1 MPPCSGCGVDRAKS
15 DFTNSQLKLK
25 AARRCKACVAGAPA
39 TAQPRSIA
47 GAFMTAAELP
57 SSLVDASRLRLA
69 RVYMD
74 HDFPVKMS
82 DGSPKQIPA
91 AALQCADASELM
103 RTFGYGA
110 GGFMGEVLFWKR
122 HHGVLLGKQ
131 KWECHSD
138 EGPEGDTAAM
148 SELWE
153 ARWLF
158 ASSAEAR
165 RFHADMLS
173 ASRGE
178 RGCGYLDGPE
188 PGLEDTRGACRERP
202 DVFSGALCEAGGAVE
217 GLVVSSNEPRPLP
230 KRGGLRSPE
239 VGRAPTQYLQQH
251 SAAFVVDRVVAKLF
265 VASGINARD
274 AAGRHVGVTPAAF
287 VQLVRVAS
295 EAISRWLAH
304 GRTPGTAVSFDAFF
318 EQLLRSGTISEAQ
331 FDRITD
337 ELANGCKTEAA
348 LVAEWAAATG
358 SGPPGGPDGEQRPK
372 ARSHGSLAAEV
383 MGEGV
388 ALRPG
393 GKVRIV
399 GLQGR
404 RDLNGLF
411 GEVVSL
417 GDDPHSERLTIKVK
431 GVSTGSGQINVVSG
445 EYPYQC
451 VRIKPANL
459 VPVYDTPQHETQGLC
474 PICMSV
480 EMRTILDGAQ
490 NATMMTCCG
499 KPICLKCLY
508 EIETGPVSRRH
519 RPAATAPPARRRA
532 RLACVAVCSE
542 RAADRDGL
550 TVASVARAMC
560 SCATCARSA
569 ARTRPTRATRPPS
582 AA

>member
-1 MPPCSGCGVDRAKS
+1 MRMKLAAHKPLLICRGHAAPPHSQPTLLSRHSKPRGRTRA
-15 DFTNSQLKLK
+15 
-25 AARRCKACVAGAPA
+25 
-39 TAQPRSIA
+39 
-47 GAFMTAAELP
+47 
-57 SSLVDASRLRLA
+57 
-69 RVYMD
+69 
-74 HDFPVKMS
+74 
-82 DGSPKQIPA
+82 
-91 AALQCADASELM
+91 
-103 RTFGYGA
+103 
-110 GGFMGEVLFWKR
+110 
-122 HHGVLLGKQ
+122 
-131 KWECHSD
+131 
-138 EGPEGDTAAM
+138 
-148 SELWE
+148 
-153 ARWLF
+153 
-158 ASSAEAR
+158 
-165 RFHADMLS
+165 
-173 ASRGE
+173 
-178 RGCGYLDGPE
+178 
-188 PGLEDTRGACRERP
+188 
-202 DVFSGALCEAGGAVE
+202 
-217 GLVVSSNEPRPLP
+217 
-230 KRGGLRSPE
+230 
-239 VGRAPTQYLQQH
+239 
-251 SAAFVVDRVVAKLF
+251 
-265 VASGINARD
+265 
-274 AAGRHVGVTPAAF
+274 HVGVTPAAF

-337 ELANGCKTEAA
+337 ELANGCKTEAE

-480 EMRTILDGAQ
+480 EMRTVLDGAQ

-569 ARTRPTRATRPPS
+569 ARTRPTRATRPPP
-582 AA
+582 AG